1 MNKSYL
7 TFKLP
12 LLALDMGLKR
22 IGVAVSDR
30 RGLSCSGIA
39 CLYRQDSGWMKQM
52 QRHID
57 EYACTGIVLGLP
69 KNMDGTEGVQAKD
82 CRQVGVEIEAFSALP
97 VYFHDERLSS
107 WAARQRLHGM
117 GLNEKKTR
125 ARLDQTAAAII
136 LEDFLSVYLKAKAE
150 LT

>member
-12 LLALDMGLKR
+12 LLALDVGLKR

-30 RGLSCSGIA
+30 RGLSSNGIA
-39 CLYRQDSGWMKQM
+39 CLFRQDLGWMKQM

-57 EYACTGIVLGLP
+57 EYACVGIVIGLA

-82 CRQVGVEIEAFSALP
+82 CREVGMQVEQFTSLP
-97 VYFHDERLSS
+97 VYFHDERMSS
-107 WAARQRLHGM
+107 WAARKRLHAM

-136 LEDFLSVYLKAKAE
+136 LEDFLSVYLKAKTE
-150 LT
+150 LV

>member
-12 LLALDMGLKR
+12 LLALDVGLKR

-39 CLYRQDSGWMKQM
+39 CLFRQDSGWMKQM

-57 EYACTGIVLGLP
+57 EYACVGILIGLP

-82 CRQVGVEIEAFSALP
+82 CREVGTQVEKFSGLP

-107 WAARQRLHGM
+107 WAARQRLHKM

-136 LEDFLSVYLKAKAE
+136 MEDFLSVYLKAQEA
-150 LT
+150 LS